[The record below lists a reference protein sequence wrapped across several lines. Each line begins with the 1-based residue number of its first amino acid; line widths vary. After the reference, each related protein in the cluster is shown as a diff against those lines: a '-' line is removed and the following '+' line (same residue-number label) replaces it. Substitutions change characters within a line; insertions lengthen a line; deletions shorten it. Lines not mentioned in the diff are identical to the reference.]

1 MLKDGRDLEKRRE
14 EGVREKE
21 EGREGNRMDGKVCI
35 GKTGILS
42 IKSSCCFY

>member
-21 EGREGNRMDGKVCI
+21 EGRAI
-35 GKTGILS
+35 GGTVR
-42 IKSSCCFY
+42 YA